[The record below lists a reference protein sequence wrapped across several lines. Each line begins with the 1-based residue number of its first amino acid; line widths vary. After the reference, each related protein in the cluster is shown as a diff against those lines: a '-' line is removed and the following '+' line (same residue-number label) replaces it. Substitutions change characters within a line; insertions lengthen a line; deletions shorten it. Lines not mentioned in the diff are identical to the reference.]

1 MIKKL
6 IIGSIALGITI
17 GVSKPTFAATIY
29 SSSQLKE
36 TQNSHVQSLHSP
48 WQYLGQTSRELQIK
62 SKDSKVLA
70 FELAK
75 EAPFYEEELV
85 DICSVILDA
94 NVDVVYWTSK
104 EWVRFEAGNYEF
116 KHEIKIFG
124 DKEHQKL
131 ITALES

>member
-6 IIGSIALGITI
+6 IISSIALGATI
-17 GVSKPTFAATIY
+17 GVNKSTFAATIH
-29 SSSQLKE
+29 SPSQFKE
-36 TQNSHVQSLHSP
+36 TRNVHVQSLHSP
-48 WQYLGQTSRELQIK
+48 WQYLGKTSRELQIK
-62 SKDSKVLA
+62 SKDPKVLA

-104 EWVRFEAGNYEF
+104 EWVRFEEGNYEF
-116 KHEIKIFG
+116 KHEIKIFR
-124 DKEHQKL
+124 DKERQQL
-131 ITALES
+131 ITTLES

>member
-6 IIGSIALGITI
+6 IIGSIALGVTI
-17 GVSKPTFAATIY
+17 GVSRPTFAATMH
-29 SSSQLKE
+29 SSSQFNE
-36 TQNSHVQSLHSP
+36 TPNFYVQSLDSP

-62 SKDSKVLA
+62 SKDPKVLA

-85 DICSVILDA
+85 DICSAILDA

-116 KHEIKIFG
+116 KHEIKIFR
-124 DKEHQKL
+124 DKERQKL

>member
-6 IIGSIALGITI
+6 IIGFIALGVTI
-17 GVSKPTFAATIY
+17 GVSKPTFAATMH
-29 SSSQLKE
+29 SPSQFNE
-36 TQNSHVQSLHSP
+36 TPNFYVQSLDSP

-62 SKDSKVLA
+62 SKDPKVLA

-85 DICSVILDA
+85 DICSAILDA

-116 KHEIKIFG
+116 KHETKIFR
-124 DKEHQKL
+124 DKERQKL

>member
-6 IIGSIALGITI
+6 IIGSITLGATI
-17 GVSKPTFAATIY
+17 GVSIPTFAATLH

-48 WQYLGQTSRELQIK
+48 WQYLGQTSREIQIK
-62 SKDSKVLA
+62 SNDPNVLA

-94 NVDVVYWTSK
+94 NVDVVYWISK
-104 EWVRFEAGNYEF
+104 EWVRFEEGNYEF
-116 KHEIKIFG
+116 KHEIKIFR
-124 DKEHQKL
+124 DKERHQL

>member
-6 IIGSIALGITI
+6 IIGSIALGAII
-17 GVSKPTFAATIY
+17 GVSKPTFAATIH
-29 SSSQLKE
+29 SSLQLKE

-62 SKDSKVLA
+62 SKDPKVLA

-116 KHEIKIFG
+116 KHEIKIFR
-124 DKEHQKL
+124 DKERQKL

>member
-6 IIGSIALGITI
+6 IIGSIVLGTAI
-17 GVSKPTFAATIY
+17 GVSKPTFASTND
-29 SSSQLKE
+29 SPSQFQDRGDAK
-36 TQNSHVQSLHSP
+36 VQSIPSP

-62 SKDSKVLA
+62 TKDPKVLA

-75 EAPFYEEELV
+75 EAPFYEDELV
-85 DICSVILDA
+85 DVCSAILRE

-104 EWVRFEAGNYEF
+104 EWARFEVGNYEF
-116 KHEIKIFG
+116 KHEMKIYR
-124 DKEHQKL
+124 DKERQQL